1 MQPTTL
7 RYSGVICGLLLLLC
21 LLATTTHAQRKE
33 VNYKDN
39 LVVLMIHPKDT
50 SVVVDP
56 LTGEEKFVLTS
67 KSDDVLSL
75 NREKV
80 YRTDDEHVIELLK
93 QAVEERISGIPKQLD
108 KGTYNY
114 YVETVV
120 INKRGD
126 VAYIQPGSVFP
137 VRVTDLDGRDVTPAI
152 TDGIQ
157 QLLNDEIAHAV
168 ESAKVPPVEQ
178 DGEPVNVVVHLNGSF
193 VIE

>member
-7 RYSGVICGLLLLLC
+7 RYSGVICCLLFLLC
-21 LLATTTHAQRKE
+21 LLTITTYAQRKE
-33 VNYKDN
+33 VSYKDN

-50 SVVVDP
+50 SIVVDP

-80 YRTDDEHVIELLK
+80 YRMDDEHVIELLK
-93 QAVEERISGIPKQLD
+93 QAVEERISGIPRQLD

-114 YVETVV
+114 YVETIV
-120 INKRGD
+120 INKRGE
-126 VAYIQPGSVFP
+126 VAYQQPGSVFS
-137 VRVTDLDGRDVTPAI
+137 VRVTDLDGKDVTPTL
-152 TDGIQ
+152 TDGMR

-168 ESAKVPPVEQ
+168 ESAKVPPVEK
-178 DGEPVNVVVHLNGSF
+178 DGKPVNIVVHLNGSF
-193 VIE
+193 VVE